1 MVYRHLATK
10 NASSVPLHLMKD
22 LIQCRFVVELKF
34 KHFKIHFMTK
44 FFFSIA
50 LFTLFGV
57 NTFAADSPVTKPVLH
72 SFQKSF
78 SSAKEVAWTVS
89 KDIYKAEFTF
99 TNQHVTAYYDGAG
112 TLLGLSK
119 NILST
124 QLPVL
129 LQNSL
134 KENYNDY
141 WIASLIE
148 FSTEEG
154 TSYYAT
160 LENADNKMI
169 IKSNVNSWS
178 VDKKIKK

>member
-1 MVYRHLATK
+1 
-10 NASSVPLHLMKD
+10 
-22 LIQCRFVVELKF
+22 
-34 KHFKIHFMTK
+34 MTK
-44 FFFSIA
+44 FFFSIV

-57 NTFAADSPVTKPVLH
+57 NTFAADSPVIKPVLH
-72 SFQKSF
+72 SFQNSF

-99 TNQHVTAYYDGAG
+99 TNQRVTAYFDASGY
-112 TLLGLSK
+112 LLGLSK

-134 KENYNDY
+134 KENYEGF
-141 WIASLIE
+141 WIADMVE
-148 FSTEEG
+148 FSSDEG

-160 LENADNKMI
+160 LENADSKVI
-169 IKSNVNSWS
+169 IKSNVNSWT

>member
-1 MVYRHLATK
+1 
-10 NASSVPLHLMKD
+10 
-22 LIQCRFVVELKF
+22 
-34 KHFKIHFMTK
+34 MTK
-44 FFFSIA
+44 FFFSIV

-72 SFQKSF
+72 SFEKSF
-78 SSAKEVAWTVS
+78 STAKEVAWTVS

-99 TNQHVTAYYDGAG
+99 TNQHVTAYYDATG

-129 LQNSL
+129 LQNNL
-134 KENYNDY
+134 KENYNGY

-148 FSTEEG
+148 FSTEDG
-154 TSYYAT
+154 TSYYST
-160 LENADNKMI
+160 LKMQTTKLSLNQMSI
-169 IKSNVNSWS
+169 PGQ
-178 VDKKIKK
+178 